1 MVRAGGVA
9 GVVPPLG
16 PEARWL
22 LTLTLTLTLIL
33 TLTLP
38 LILTFDLFL
47 ICRLRRS

>member
-22 LTLTLTLTLIL
+22 LTLTLTLILI
-33 TLTLP
+33 LTLP